1 VGIKTFLQTGV
12 FFCSLCYTEITRFDG
27 QNEKTGP
34 ERQAFC
40 ENRVRDMPSILH
52 GLKIAVRKLRWKL
65 TLSYT
70 AVTVGSLLVVVL
82 AFGLLLFS
90 IILVPRDYLT
100 PGVWAQV
107 VRREWGSLWS
117 YVLAQPDVD
126 TDLVSLTLRMGD
138 STMPPRSFQ
147 ASHLEPFRIGHM
159 LFQIRTIGTGDVL
172 LVGADGTLLG
182 ITSPERFSTAQVG
195 QPIDPD
201 ILPGL
206 QEPLEAAL
214 AGEEDPD
221 RLFVTIKPDQEFFFI
236 VPLRD
241 EQDTQR
247 VLGAGI
253 VYVENL
259 PTDRDLPAH
268 MVALVS
274 WSLLVFLLAAGLV
287 GTMFGS
293 VTASGM
299 VKRLQR
305 VSSASEAWSRGDF
318 TAFIEDSVGDEIS
331 QLAHRLNRMAEQLQ
345 SLLTQRQAMAISEE
359 RNRLARDLHDSA
371 KQQAL
376 AASFQLGTAI
386 TLFERDPQAAR
397 EHLAEAD
404 ALVDAVR
411 KELTD
416 LIHELRPQTM
426 DGRNLADVLREY
438 AIDWAHRT
446 GIEIEVNVQEQ
457 GPLPLESE
465 QTLYRIAQEALANV
479 ARHSAA
485 NHADLLLSDGPGV
498 VTMEIADD
506 GCGFDPR
513 GEHAG
518 MGLVSMRE
526 RAEALN
532 GEVVIE
538 SEPGRGTHISVT
550 LPVD

>member
-1 VGIKTFLQTGV
+1 
-12 FFCSLCYTEITRFDG
+12 
-27 QNEKTGP
+27 
-34 ERQAFC
+34 
-40 ENRVRDMPSILH
+40 MPTILH
-52 GLKIAVRKLRWKL
+52 GLKTAVRKLRWKL
-65 TLSYT
+65 TFSYT

-82 AFGLLLFS
+82 AFGLLLLS
-90 IILVPRDYLT
+90 VILVPRGYLT
-100 PGVWAQV
+100 PEVWAQA

-126 TDLVSLTLRMGD
+126 TDLVALTLRMGD
-138 STMPPRSFQ
+138 STLPPRHFQ
-147 ASHLEPFRIGHM
+147 ASHLEPFRIGQM
-159 LFQIRTIGTGDVL
+159 LFQVRTIGTGDVL
-172 LVGADGTLLG
+172 LVNADGTLLG
-182 ITSPERFSTAQVG
+182 ISTPYRFPTAQVG
-195 QPIDPD
+195 QPIDTD

-206 QEPLEAAL
+206 EEPLKAAL
-214 AGEEDPD
+214 AGEDDPD
-221 RLFVTIKPDQEFFFI
+221 RLFVTIKPDQELFFI
-236 VPLRD
+236 VPVRD
-241 EQDTQR
+241 EQDAQR

-259 PTDRDLPAH
+259 PTDSDVPAEL
-268 MVALVS
+268 VALVS
-274 WSLLVFLLAAGLV
+274 RSLLVFLLAAGLM
-287 GTMFGS
+287 GTLFGS
-293 VTASGM
+293 VTANGM

-305 VSSASEAWSRGDF
+305 VSSASEAWSEGDF
-318 TAFIEDSVGDEIS
+318 SEFIEDSVGDEIS

-345 SLLTQRQAMAISEE
+345 SLLTRRQAMAVSEE

-386 TLFERDPQAAR
+386 TLFEREPQAAR

-426 DGRNLADVLREY
+426 DGQNLADVLKEY
-438 AIDWAHRT
+438 AIEWAHRS
-446 GIEIEVNVQEQ
+446 GIEIEVDVQDQ
-457 GPLPLESE
+457 DLLSLEGE

-485 NHADLLLSDGPGV
+485 DHVDLLLSYQAGV

-518 MGLVSMRE
+518 MGLASMRE

-532 GEVVIE
+532 GDVVIE